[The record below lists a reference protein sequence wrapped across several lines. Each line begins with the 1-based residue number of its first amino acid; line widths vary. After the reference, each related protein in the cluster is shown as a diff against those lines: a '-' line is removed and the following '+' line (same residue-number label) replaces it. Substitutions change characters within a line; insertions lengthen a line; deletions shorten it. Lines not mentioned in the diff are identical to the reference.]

1 MRNVPARLS
10 RNWPFS
16 AVNGKHL
23 LGMSISHCVTLF
35 GHHPRQ
41 ETVETV
47 ADGRVLT
54 DNIAL
59 TARSRV
65 GPL

>member
-1 MRNVPARLS
+1 
-10 RNWPFS
+10 
-16 AVNGKHL
+16 
-23 LGMSISHCVTLF
+23 VTLF